1 MIAVIDY
8 GVGNLFS
15 VEKAFA
21 ATGEE
26 VKVTGEAE
34 DLKAADKLVLPGVGA
49 FGDCMKNLESTGLI
63 PIILEQIANKK
74 PLFGIC
80 VGLQILFE
88 GSEESPNVKG
98 LGIFKGMVRRINA
111 PQLKIPH
118 MGWNAILIWNA
129 ECGMRND
136 SDLEFGVRHNLFIDL
151 NEKPYFYFVHSYH
164 AVPEDKNLII
174 ATTDYGETL
183 TAAVARDNIYA
194 TQFHPEKSG
203 DVGLQLLKNFVNH

>member
-98 LGIFKGMVRRINA
+98 LAVFKGMVKKINA

-118 MGWNAILIWNA
+118 MGWNAVSIRNEEL
-129 ECGMRND
+129 GMRNK
-136 SDLEFGVRHNLFIDL
+136 LFAGL
-151 NEKPYFYFVHSYH
+151 KENPYLYFVHSYH
-164 AVPEDKNLII
+164 AVPEDKNLIA
-174 ATTDYGETL
+174 ATADYGEEL
-183 TAAVARDNIYA
+183 TAAIIKDNIYA

-203 DVGLQLLKNFVNH
+203 DVGLKIIENFVKI

>member
-1 MIAVIDY
+1 MIAIIDY

-21 ATGEE
+21 AIGEE

-34 DLKAADKLVLPGVGA
+34 DLQSADKLVLPGVGA

-63 PIILEQIANKK
+63 PIILEQISNKK
-74 PLFGIC
+74 PLLGIC

-88 GSEESPNVKG
+88 GSEESPNSKG
-98 LGIFKGMVRRINA
+98 LGVFKGMVRRINA

-118 MGWNAILIWNA
+118 MGWNAV
-129 ECGMRND
+129 
-136 SDLEFGVRHNLFIDL
+136 STHSNLFEGL
-151 NEKPYFYFVHSYH
+151 KENPYFYFVHSYH
-164 AVPEDKNLII
+164 AVPEDRSLIT
-174 ATTDYGETL
+174 ATTEYGETL

-203 DVGLQLLKNFVNH
+203 DVGLQLLKNFVNMG

>member
-1 MIAVIDY
+1 MIAIIDY

-21 ATGEE
+21 SIGEE
-26 VKVTGEAE
+26 VKVTGSAD
-34 DLKAADKLVLPGVGA
+34 DLRAADKLVLPGVGA

-63 PIILEQIANKK
+63 PIIKEQVANKK
-74 PLFGIC
+74 NLFGIC

-88 GSEESPNVKG
+88 NSEESPGVSG
-98 LGIFKGMVRRINA
+98 LGILKGTIKKINA

-118 MGWNAILIWNA
+118 MGWNFLIKNA
-129 ECGMRND
+129 ECRMQND
-136 SDLEFGVRHNLFIDL
+136 FL
-151 NEKPYFYFVHSYH
+151 NGLDRSYFYFVHSYH
-164 AVPEDKNLII
+164 AVPEDKNLIA

-183 TAAVARDNIYA
+183 TAAIAYENIFA

-203 DVGLQLLKNFVNH
+203 DVGLKLLKNFCDWKA